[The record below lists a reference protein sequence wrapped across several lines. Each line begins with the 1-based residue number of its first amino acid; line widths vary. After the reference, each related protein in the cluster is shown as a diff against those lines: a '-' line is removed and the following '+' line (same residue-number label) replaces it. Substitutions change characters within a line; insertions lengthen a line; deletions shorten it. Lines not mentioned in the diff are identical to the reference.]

1 MHVSNYC
8 SSPLLIDTIVIIV
21 QSSNQCLL
29 SLVQADGDVTTDAG
43 RQVDLGLEVEL
54 DADEQSGVLLLALS
68 VDSALEELASRLA
81 EAARLGRSR
90 EGLCGRAGQSNVLG
104 AAATAGLALS
114 GGGVRRVV
122 ALGNSGG
129 CGVGH
134 CGCWVW
140 VGCWVL
146 WIGLD
151 WTGKMLR

>member
-68 VDSALEELASRLA
+68 VDSALEELA
-81 EAARLGRSR
+81 
-90 EGLCGRAGQSNVLG
+90 
-104 AAATAGLALS
+104 
-114 GGGVRRVV
+114 
-122 ALGNSGG
+122 
-129 CGVGH
+129 
-134 CGCWVW
+134 CWVH
-140 VGCWVL
+140 VHQYGRIKRLPFYTQRHV
-146 WIGLD
+146 
-151 WTGKMLR
+151 R